1 MRPQIITTNLTGVV
15 QKKEFHFTTQIKNTH
30 LFFMKRKNPQS
41 DIKNF
46 EKGTQ
51 LNLTDGNE
59 NWAGIPGSQVC
70 HLKLLFSSKSHIFN
84 ELPTT

>member
-15 QKKEFHFTTQIKNTH
+15 QKKEFHFTTQIKNTL
-30 LFFMKRKNPQS
+30 LFYEKKKPRS
-41 DIKNF
+41 DIKNL
-46 EKGTQ
+46 EKETQ

-70 HLKLLFSSKSHIFN
+70 HLKLLFSSKSHCFN
-84 ELPTT
+84 ELSTT